1 MMSTGTTFVCD
12 CCLREAHNHVG
23 WAHIR
28 VNWADG
34 DRQLMPDEARDLC
47 EICWSPLQQ
56 LLKQQLE
63 QHARKRAAGVS

>member
-1 MMSTGTTFVCD
+1 MMSTETTFVCAWR
-12 CCLREAHNHVG
+12 LREAQNHVG
-23 WAHIR
+23 WAQIR